1 MKTVGH
7 SRREMIIA
15 ELIFPFRTGVCSFWL
30 GRVLRGQ
37 FDDVVMLWSDQKFG
51 TPHTTPT
58 QPQPTN
64 LKSLRPNG
72 STGSPTGQQ
81 LALTSD
87 STTTIDAVNRFH
99 PDMFRSRATGQ
110 WKMSNCKTPG
120 ISMLGSRLNFRISR
134 DGISTPRVVSREYS
148 AD

>member
-15 ELIFPFRTGVCSFWL
+15 ELIFPFRTGVYSFRL
-30 GRVLRGQ
+30 GRALRGQ

-64 LKSLRPNG
+64 LKWPRPSS
-72 STGSPTGQQ
+72 STGSPTGHQ

-99 PDMFRSRATGQ
+99 PDMFRTRAAGQ
-110 WKMSNCKTPG
+110 WKMSNYTT
-120 ISMLGSRLNFRISR
+120 SRNMDVEIAIKL
-134 DGISTPRVVSREYS
+134 
-148 AD
+148 